1 MPRSSIP
8 TPTSPAA
15 GGRRRSPARGGRQC
29 EAACCGAPAE
39 LCGMASLCLTIGPG
53 CGLEGQL
60 LPWPPCWGPHQWSP
74 GPVLSPSWDAAL
86 SLGVGGGRNAHL
98 EGSKVKQRF
107 QVSKHFP
114 NTRFAVIRGSSF
126 MQLHRDY
133 FSILVCVLGLSS
145 AGSLLSCLWSR
156 AA

>member
-1 MPRSSIP
+1 MCFFQLLIF
-8 TPTSPAA
+8 TLGA
-15 GGRRRSPARGGRQC
+15 GIGRRLGGWGRQPV
-29 EAACCGAPAE
+29 AHRRA
-39 LCGMASLCLTIGPG
+39 
-53 CGLEGQL
+53 
-60 LPWPPCWGPHQWSP
+60 

-86 SLGVGGGRNAHL
+86 SLGVGAGRNAHL

-126 MQLHRDY
+126 SQLHGDY

>member
-1 MPRSSIP
+1 MMHATTQKSLLSNPSWS
-8 TPTSPAA
+8 
-15 GGRRRSPARGGRQC
+15 RGTYVGIYIYIFKWD
-29 EAACCGAPAE
+29 PITHVF
-39 LCGMASLCLTIGPG
+39 LTICFFQSLIFTSGAG
-53 CGLEGQL
+53 RGRAAQEAEAGSRLHTG
-60 LPWPPCWGPHQWSP
+60 GA
-74 GPVLSPSWDAAL
+74 GPVLSPSCDAAL
-86 SLGVGGGRNAHL
+86 LLGVGGRRNANL

-107 QVSKHFP
+107 RVSKHFP

-126 MQLHRDY
+126 SQLHRDY